1 MTVNK
6 KVLIMAGGTGGHIFP
21 ALGIAKQLQSLGVE
35 VEWLGTKKGME
46 SELIPQTSIPIH
58 YISVSGLRGKSAI
71 TKVFAPFVI
80 LIGIIQAIGKILK
93 TKPSCVLGM
102 GGFVTGP
109 GGVAAWLLRKPL
121 VIHEQNAIAGF
132 SNQMLYPMA
141 SIVLEGFDGAFKRK
155 QDLTKSSLL
164 KRFGK
169 GDKAVHVGNPLR
181 QEILDCPSPSE
192 RYADNEENSKGKDRI
207 KLLVLGGSRGALAI
221 NRIVPELL
229 KNFSAAGNVDLW
241 HQCGKQNLLSCEAY
255 YKELGIDENP
265 NYRIAAFIDDMAEA
279 YSWADVVICR
289 AGAST
294 VAEIAA
300 IGIPA
305 VFIPFPYAV
314 DDHQTENAIIMQK
327 LGAAWLIQ
335 QKELSVEGLGSVL
348 LQFIDDKNLI
358 LKTALLAQKAAKTDA
373 TEQAAKYCMEACY
386 G

>member
-1 MTVNK
+1 
-6 KVLIMAGGTGGHIFP
+6 MAGGTGGHIFP
-21 ALGIAKQLQSLGVE
+21 ALGIAHQLQSLGVE

-71 TKVFAPFVI
+71 TKVFAPFVV
-80 LIGIIQAIGKILK
+80 LIAIIQAIGKILK
-93 TKPSCVLGM
+93 SKPSCVLGM

-132 SNQMLYPMA
+132 SNQMLYPIA
-141 SIVLEGFDGAFKRK
+141 SVVMEGFAGAFKRK

-164 KRFGK
+164 KHFGK

-192 RYADNEENSKGKDRI
+192 RYADREENSKGKDRI

-229 KNFSAAGNVDLW
+229 KNFSAVENIDLW
-241 HQCGKQNLLSCEAY
+241 HQCGKQNLLTCEAY

-265 NYRIAAFIDDMAEA
+265 NYRIVAFIDDMAEA

-294 VAEIAA
+294 VAEISA

-314 DDHQTENAIIMQK
+314 DDHQTENAIILQK

-358 LKTALLAQKAAKTDA
+358 LKTALLAQQAAKTDA